1 MKNLSLVIVVLTMMF
16 QSCSIPKEN
25 DDISLI
31 GKWEGSYKVLVNR
44 DGNSIIGDAHMTL
57 NINEISDGFV
67 FANQRWVLNKD
78 YEGVGEI
85 AGKVVREGAEELL
98 GLIKYDESKIIF
110 LETQDNGNFD
120 VIVVDNNTLHA
131 YYTEKPPMATAFR
144 VVLNRISN

>member
-1 MKNLSLVIVVLTMMF
+1 
-16 QSCSIPKEN
+16 
-25 DDISLI
+25 
-31 GKWEGSYKVLVNR
+31 
-44 DGNSIIGDAHMTL
+44 MTL